1 MCIMRRNASIFGSR
15 QQRNCCHTGRLSFCW
30 SKLATSHCSPVL
42 QLDYK
47 AGPQN
52 FWPLKLKNILTKV
65 SCSTAIAGCRA
76 NPLEA
81 TQPISENPK
90 FWSNQTGLTS
100 CLKWLNWIW
109 ISFLCE
115 ILYVRDIGMII
126 SWGSDTALM
135 SELSFQMILFDT
147 TFSVACLTSTLGIED
162 VWSHGSPG
170 TTAQRSFFQQSLLR
184 REGKPFEGVNSIKS
198 QTTKVGL

>member
-1 MCIMRRNASIFGSR
+1 MALSLDQDNKEIAATQGDFHFAGANQQLRIAAQCCNSTTNRNASI
-15 QQRNCCHTGRLSFCW
+15 
-30 SKLATSHCSPVL
+30 
-42 QLDYK
+42 
-47 AGPQN
+47 
-52 FWPLKLKNILTKV
+52 WPLKLKTILTKV

-100 CLKWLNWIW
+100 CLKWLSWIW
-109 ISFLCE
+109 ISFFVWNP
-115 ILYVRDIGMII
+115 VRERYWIDHFVRIRYHT
-126 SWGSDTALM
+126 DVRALFPKD
-135 SELSFQMILFDT
+135 SIWHH
-147 TFSVACLTSTLGIED
+147 FSVACLTSTLGIED

-184 REGKPFEGVNSIKS
+184 REGKPFDGVN
-198 QTTKVGL
+198 